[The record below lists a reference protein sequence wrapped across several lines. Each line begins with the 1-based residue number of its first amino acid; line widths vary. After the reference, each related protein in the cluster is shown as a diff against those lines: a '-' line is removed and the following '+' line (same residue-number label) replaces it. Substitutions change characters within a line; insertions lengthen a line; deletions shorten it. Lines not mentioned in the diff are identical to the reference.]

1 MTETALYTSSA
12 AGGRWSDGQ
21 QVELSVVSC
30 AFKNHRVSWRDRPM
44 LYLTAD
50 RIDSTSCKALS

>member
-1 MTETALYTSSA
+1 MTETALCTSSA

-30 AFKNHRVSWRDRPM
+30 AFKNHRVSW
-44 LYLTAD
+44 
-50 RIDSTSCKALS
+50 